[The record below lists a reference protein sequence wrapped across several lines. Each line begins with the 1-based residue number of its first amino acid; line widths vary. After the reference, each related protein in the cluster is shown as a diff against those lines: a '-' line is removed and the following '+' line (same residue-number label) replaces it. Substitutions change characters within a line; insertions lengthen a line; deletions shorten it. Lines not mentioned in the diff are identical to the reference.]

1 MVGGLVCGKD
11 GAARTKLVT
20 AAEESTA
27 VWASPQHV
35 FLKAYS
41 QTMAIG
47 NFCFGV
53 VMVGHKTAVA
63 YIGYY
68 LYSGCHKYMYK

>member
-1 MVGGLVCGKD
+1 
-11 GAARTKLVT
+11 
-20 AAEESTA
+20 
-27 VWASPQHV
+27 
-35 FLKAYS
+35 
-41 QTMAIG
+41 MAIG